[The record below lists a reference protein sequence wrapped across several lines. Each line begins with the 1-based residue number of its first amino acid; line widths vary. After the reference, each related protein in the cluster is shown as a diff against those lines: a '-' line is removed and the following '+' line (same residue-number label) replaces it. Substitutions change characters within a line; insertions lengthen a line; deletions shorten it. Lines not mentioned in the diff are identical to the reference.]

1 MEDKNKTL
9 DFEDFL
15 VTKYGYDD
23 DYTEHRRKKLKNG
36 AMHEET
42 ESEEELDEVLSRQ
55 QRLKASQRMKRMG
68 KRIAMARK
76 RALRRAPTMD
86 VLTKRAEKQAK
97 NQLVQKWTR
106 GQKKSD
112 LSIGRRTEI
121 EKRLKKSK
129 TKWQRNAKRML
140 PDLRKK
146 DRDRRA
152 GQSSGNSKKES

>member
-1 MEDKNKTL
+1 MEDKDKTL

-23 DYTEHRRKKLKNG
+23 DYTEYRRKKLKNG

-55 QRLKASQRMKRMG
+55 ARLKMSQRMKRMS

-76 RALRRAPTMD
+76 RALRRAPSMD
-86 VLTKRAEKQAK
+86 ILKKRAEKQAK

-106 GQKKSD
+106 GAKKSD
-112 LSIGRRTEI
+112 LSIGRRGEI
-121 EKRLKKSK
+121 EKRLKKAKS
-129 TKWQRNAKRML
+129 KWQRNAKKMI

-146 DRDRRA
+146 DRERRA
-152 GQSSGNSKKES
+152 GGSSEKKKES